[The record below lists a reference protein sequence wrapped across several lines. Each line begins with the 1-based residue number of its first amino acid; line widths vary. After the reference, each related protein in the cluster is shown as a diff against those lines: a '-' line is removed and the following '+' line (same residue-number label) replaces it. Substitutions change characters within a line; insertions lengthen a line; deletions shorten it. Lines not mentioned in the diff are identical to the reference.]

1 MGSLLFNPCSLE
13 VSMEKG
19 KSKAWLNFLFQR
31 LKKPVKKVKSG
42 AIRQKIN
49 YSKHGKMKLV
59 KSETFWRVIPN
70 ICSLILHFTF
80 CSSLSHIYSFC
91 GFAAADWQLMVKSFW
106 QRGFPTTVASEVR
119 RSSFITVLE
128 IDNKI
133 VTHTTMTIGKISAKL
148 ILKNWIIR
156 DLFHPL
162 NSTCLVELFMR

>member
-1 MGSLLFNPCSLE
+1 MFFRSQHEKRKIESMTELFIPETETSQKSHIRSNPSKDKLLQTRKNE
-13 VSMEKG
+13 IG
-19 KSKAWLNFLFQR
+19 
-31 LKKPVKKVKSG
+31 
-42 AIRQKIN
+42 
-49 YSKHGKMKLV
+49 
-59 KSETFWRVIPN
+59 ETFWRVIP
-70 ICSLILHFTF
+70 IIFAVWFCTSLFVLPYI
-80 CSSLSHIYSFC
+80 SHIYLFC

-128 IDNKI
+128 INNDKI
-133 VTHTTMTIGKISAKL
+133 VTHTTMTRGRTSAKL